1 LVEKVAINFM
11 NDKTKKLSEDVNVVK
26 NNISLDY
33 FEKLSKIKNLLLTY
47 FYGDISIFEEK

>member
-1 LVEKVAINFM
+1 M

-33 FEKLSKIKNLLLTY
+33 FEKLSKIKNLLLTH

>member
-1 LVEKVAINFM
+1 VEKVAINFM